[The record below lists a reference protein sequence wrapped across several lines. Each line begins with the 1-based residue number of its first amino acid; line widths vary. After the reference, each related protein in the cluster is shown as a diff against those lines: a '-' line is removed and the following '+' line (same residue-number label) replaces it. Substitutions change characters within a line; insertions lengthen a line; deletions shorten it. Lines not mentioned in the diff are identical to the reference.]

1 MLTVSGITETA
12 LYVDDMQRSVTFYTQ
27 VFGFSTLLASE
38 RLTALRV
45 APGQVLLIMR
55 RGLSSEASV
64 LPFGV
69 IPPSDAA
76 GQQHV
81 AFGFQ
86 PDDLDRWTEKL
97 RLHEVVIESAI
108 GWPEGGQSLYIRDPD
123 QHSVELKSSD
133 WNGEALPSGGSSHPG

>member
-1 MLTVSGITETA
+1 MLSVSGITETA
-12 LYVDDMQRSVTFYTQ
+12 LYVDDMQRSVTFYTE
-27 VFGFSTLLASE
+27 VFGFSTLLASA

-45 APGQVLLIMR
+45 APGQVLLIMQ

-69 IPPSDAA
+69 IPPSDAV

-86 PDDLDRWTEKL
+86 PDDLDEWRERL
-97 RLHEVVIESAI
+97 RLHEVAIESAI
-108 GWPEGGQSLYIRDPD
+108 GWPEGGQSLYVRDPD
-123 QHSVELKSSD
+123 QHSIELKSSD
-133 WNGEALPSGGSSHPG
+133 WNGEALPSGGSPHVG